1 MHDEQT
7 KLLELSYE
15 KKIINKFTI
24 SMLFLI
30 YI

>member
-15 KKIINKFTI
+15 KKIIKKFTI